1 MALSSH
7 IERDS
12 HSAVFSLKLYAHSS
26 FIYSAK
32 ISLHPIRPASAQ
44 MSGGLTPCSSPSTSN
59 PGTPLPMEMDI
70 SQSVDAFTYPMN
82 CPVVHSVS
90 PPPALISQQP
100 LLQRPSPIQMLA
112 SPTRPQ
118 LKVAPIRSPIA
129 SGSSQ
134 NSTFNASAA
143 FLPQIVT
150 SNLNSPIP
158 SAVSA
163 PLPLP
168 LTPRPT
174 CLNFPQSPV
183 CSTDRSIVPALAT
196 APSKVPIRRVPSK
209 TNLVLKPSTIREKS
223 VIMERFRRS
232 RTRRFFHPYAT
243 LMLTQKK
250 MVSSTQILLSPS

>member
-1 MALSSH
+1 
-7 IERDS
+7 
-12 HSAVFSLKLYAHSS
+12 
-26 FIYSAK
+26 
-32 ISLHPIRPASAQ
+32 

-59 PGTPLPMEMDI
+59 PSTPLPMEMDTC
-70 SQSVDAFTYPMN
+70 QSVDAFTYPMMS
-82 CPVVHSVS
+82 CPVVHSVT
-90 PPPALISQQP
+90 PPPALISQQQQP
-100 LLQRPSPIQMLA
+100 LPHRPSPIQILA

-118 LKVAPIRSPIA
+118 LKVAPIRSPVA
-129 SGSSQ
+129 SGCSSQ
-134 NSTFNASAA
+134 NSVFNASAV
-143 FLPQIVT
+143 LPPIVT
-150 SNLNSPIP
+150 SNLNSSIP

-183 CSTDRSIVPALAT
+183 CSTDRSIVPTLVT
-196 APSKVPIRRVPSK
+196 TPSKVPIRRVPSK

-232 RTRRFFHPYAT
+232 KTRRFFHPYAT

-250 MVSSTQILLSPS
+250 MVSSTQILLSPLA